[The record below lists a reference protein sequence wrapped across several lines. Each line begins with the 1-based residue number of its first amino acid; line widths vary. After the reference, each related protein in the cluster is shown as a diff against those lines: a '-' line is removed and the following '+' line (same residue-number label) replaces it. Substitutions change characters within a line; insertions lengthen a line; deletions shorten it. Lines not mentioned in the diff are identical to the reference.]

1 MWIHQTSGMSKS
13 FIPEGC
19 KVMSFGK
26 RSGPQVA
33 LHSETAKR
41 AKSDAD
47 AAPVMPMPTFQAS
60 RSPSPSGSC
69 CALGSDD
76 EDIAST
82 FIKYDECPMPEP
94 EVDPSVPL
102 KLIKDARRMQR
113 TYSTSLSEKAVLPE
127 AQDEEVRGIL
137 ARISAEHKAVKAET
151 LATGRSDEEHL
162 LAIQGLVKPMKP
174 TPADIAFERQIAER
188 MRAIAAHHA
197 DGSGPVPS
205 MEALQSLSP
214 ANLKT
219 IADMVVDHM
228 KNHPT
233 SIFSTAACAFED
245 ALEGGLDQPD
255 DSSAFVKKARA
266 DEASEW
272 KD

>member
-13 FIPEGC
+13 FIPEGY

-47 AAPVMPMPTFQAS
+47 AAPVMPTFQAS
-60 RSPSPSGSC
+60 RSRSPSGSFC
-69 CALGSDD
+69 LGSDD
-76 EDIAST
+76 EDITST

-219 IADMVVDHM
+219 IAAMVVDHM
-228 KNHPT
+228 KKHPT
-233 SIFSTAACAFED
+233 SIFSTVAR
-245 ALEGGLDQPD
+245 ALEDGTVGGLDQPD
-255 DSSAFVKKARA
+255 DSSAFAKKARA